1 MVQFHCD
8 LMDSEDFSS
17 AAVRSPMVVDLPE
30 EAHDENELHE
40 DVMRYSPEPSND
52 ANCSAIVNND
62 MGRCYIFCYIE
73 VI

>member
-40 DVMRYSPEPSND
+40 DVMSLSPKPSND
-52 ANCSAIVNND
+52 ANSSGILFAA
-62 MGRCYIFCYIE
+62 
-73 VI
+73 